1 MTTLSLLDAARE
13 APMATAIFDGDSA
26 HSFAELAER
35 CGPLLSLLR
44 AARPPALALT
54 PRADVESLLWLY
66 AAFESGTPVLT
77 LHARATESE
86 RHAACQLVGA
96 VPASDLPTVAAPPAA
111 SFAAPGSDAPALFI
125 PTSGSTGTPRLVE
138 LSRGALVASAAGSA
152 ANLGWDPHDVWLLCL
167 PLAHTGGLSVV
178 IRCLLGRRAVRLFE
192 AGDAGLSARLPE
204 LAAAL
209 EHSTLVSLVPSV
221 LSALLDAGQRP
232 PQGLRAVLLGG
243 AACSPALAQRAH
255 AAGWPLLTS
264 YGLTETA
271 SQVVTRRYAERF
283 DPLPERFGV
292 VSSGHSLP
300 GVELSLREPHGRLAI
315 RAPSLLTR
323 YVGGN
328 SPALDAE
335 GWLLTND
342 LGELGPN
349 GELFV
354 RGRSDDVIISGG
366 ENIDPLEVEAALLE
380 LPGVTAACVCGTASA
395 RFGQIVSA
403 LLVSRDPSLA
413 EPTQLAEL
421 LRNRL
426 ARHKL
431 PRRAQLIEKL
441 PLTLAGKLDRRACRE
456 LLERAFAS
464 DC

>member
-1 MTTLSLLDAARE
+1 MTTLSLLDAARA
-13 APMATAIFDGDSA
+13 APSATALFDGDRA
-26 HSFAELAER
+26 YSFGELAER
-35 CGPLLSLLR
+35 CQPFLEALR
-44 AARPPALALT
+44 AAHPPALALI
-54 PRADVESLLWLY
+54 PRADVASLLWLY
-66 AAFESGTPVLT
+66 AAFETGTPVLT
-77 LHARATESE
+77 LHQRATEAE
-86 RHAACQLVGA
+86 RRAACELVGA
-96 VPASDLPTVAAPPAA
+96 VPETDLSPATSAALSAVVPTPD
-111 SFAAPGSDAPALFI
+111 SPALFI

-138 LSRGALVASAAGSA
+138 LSRGALVASAAASA
-152 ANLGWDPHDVWLLCL
+152 ANLGWEPHDAWLLCL

-192 AGDAGLSARLPE
+192 PGDAGLSARLPE

-209 EHSTLVSLVPSV
+209 EQSTLVSLVPSV
-221 LSALLDAGQRP
+221 LSALLDAGQRVP
-232 PQGLRAVLLGG
+232 RGLRAVLLGG
-243 AACSPALAQRAH
+243 AACAPALAQRAH

-283 DPLPERFGV
+283 DPLPERFGI
-292 VSSGHSLP
+292 VSSGHSLL
-300 GVELSLREPHGRLAI
+300 GVELSLREPSGRLAI

-323 YVGGN
+323 HVGSN
-328 SPALDAE
+328 RPAVDAE

-342 LGELGPN
+342 LGELGPA

-380 LPGVTAACVCGTASA
+380 LPGVNAACVCGTSSA

-403 LLVSRDPSLA
+403 LIVGRDPSLA
-413 EPTQLAEL
+413 EPTRLAEL
-421 LRNRL
+421 LHGRL

-431 PRRAQLIEKL
+431 PRRALLTENL

-456 LLERAFAS
+456 LLEHAFTN